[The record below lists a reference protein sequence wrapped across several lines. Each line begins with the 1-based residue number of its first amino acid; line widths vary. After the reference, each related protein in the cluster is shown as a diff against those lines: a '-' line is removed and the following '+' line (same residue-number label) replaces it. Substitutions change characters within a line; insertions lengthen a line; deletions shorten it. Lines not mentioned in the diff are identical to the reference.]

1 MAFKVEDCPCDCR
14 HCSVCC
20 MFGIG
25 VASAMRP
32 VIAKV
37 QAADAE
43 RRAAERRVEVAVKV
57 QATMFEAMDGSVGA

>member
-20 MFGIG
+20 MFGVG

-32 VIAKV
+32 AIAKV
-37 QAADAE
+37 QAADVK
-43 RRAAERRVEVAVKV
+43 RRAAERPVGVAR
-57 QATMFEAMDGSVGA
+57 QATMFDEMEGAAGA